1 MKPARLEFGLAFSC
15 ADRQG
20 APMATGKEPAKIEP
34 AEVRHIAELARL
46 KLTDDEVE
54 LMGAQLSS
62 ILHYVKRLSALST
75 DDVDPTAHAV
85 PLVNVYRDD
94 RVAPSMDSGIALA
107 NAPQRQDGFFQV
119 PKVLGEESA

>member
-15 ADRQG
+15 ADRKS
-20 APMATGKEPAKIEP
+20 ALMPTENESAKIEV

-46 KLTDDEVE
+46 KLTDDEVR

-62 ILHYVKRLSALST
+62 ILHYMDRLSALST
-75 DDVDPTAHAV
+75 DGVEPTVHAV

-94 RVAPSMDSGIALA
+94 RVAPSMNSGKALT
-107 NAPQRQDGFFQV
+107 NAPEHRDGFFQV

>member
-1 MKPARLEFGLAFSC
+1 MPTE
-15 ADRQG
+15 
-20 APMATGKEPAKIEP
+20 KEPAKIEA

-46 KLTDDEVE
+46 KLTDDEVK

-62 ILHYVKRLSALST
+62 ILHYMERLNALST
-75 DDVDPTAHAV
+75 DGVEPTAHAV

-94 RVAPSMDSGIALA
+94 RVAPSMDSGAALA

-119 PKVLGEESA
+119 PKVLSEENT

>member
-1 MKPARLEFGLAFSC
+1 MPSE
-15 ADRQG
+15 Q
-20 APMATGKEPAKIEP
+20 EPAKIEE

-46 KLTDDEVE
+46 KLTDDEVK

-62 ILHYVKRLSALST
+62 ILHYMDRLSALST
-75 DDVDPTAHAV
+75 DGVESTAHAV

-94 RVAPSMDSGIALA
+94 RVVPSMDVDAALA
-107 NAPQRQDGFFQV
+107 NAPQQLDGFFQV